1 MAYDL
6 ISDVY
11 IRICSGLLSVAVIK
25 HHAPKHLGQE
35 RVCFH
40 LKLTI
45 VHHDGKSGQELWWG
59 TWRQALMERPW
70 RNPAYWLAPHGLL
83 SLLSYTIQ
91 GHLLNSGITLQ
102 HQLSTKIPQDLPT
115 GQSDGGN
122 SSTDISSS

>member
-1 MAYDL
+1 MFWFAFRGCDKAPCPKAPWAGKSLLPFKAYN
-6 ISDVY
+6 
-11 IRICSGLLSVAVIK
+11 
-25 HHAPKHLGQE
+25 
-35 RVCFH
+35 
-40 LKLTI
+40 
-45 VHHDGKSGQELWWG
+45 HDGKSGQELWWG